1 MQIYFDFLLRLATI
15 SLFCACAHAQTVA
28 ILTAD
33 KSTTLNVLVEYPAPK
48 IVGKYPVIVLAG
60 GVFTD
65 RDGITDLGDLA
76 SEQNTTF
83 LLRQLSQRLRMMG
96 FIVVRYDQRGINGNI
111 FNCKA
116 EGKLSFK
123 TYIDQCVDSSIR
135 SKVTVQN
142 IQADYESVF
151 KFAGTLKV
159 ADTKKIYVLAHSEAS
174 MHVATLI
181 GKKQITPAGIIFI
194 AGIAESPSAHAEWQA
209 IGRFA
214 EALPLID
221 DDKDGIITNTEI
233 SRAFRDKR
241 SALSQQTQNGEQLFL
256 SPTGSWKLD
265 DLTPF
270 KDWIEKLLYKPFV
283 ATMNISSAN
292 NVAFTSKVGGVEVT
306 FASRGWMLGRI
317 NDKTQVIDRLDFFA
331 GGGLFIFFSLDSQ
344 INVARQ
350 IAAIEKSKFALTHK
364 AKIVTINGFGHVF
377 GKLPGVGPVE
387 PQAMNE
393 VSAAIRAWLPASIQS
408 R

>member
-1 MQIYFDFLLRLATI
+1 MRLAAI
-15 SLFCACAHAQTVA
+15 FLFWACAHAEIVV
-28 ILTAD
+28 IPTAD
-33 KSTTLNVLVEYPAPK
+33 KSATLNVLVEYPTPK
-48 IVGKYPVIVLAG
+48 KVGRYPVLVLTG

-65 RDGITDLGDLA
+65 RDGITDWGDLA

-83 LLRQLSQRLRMMG
+83 LLRQLSQRLRIMG

-111 FNCKA
+111 FNCKTG
-116 EGKLSFK
+116 EKLSFK

-135 SKVTVQN
+135 SKVTIQN

-151 KFAGTLKV
+151 KFAGTLKA
-159 ADTKKIYVLAHSEAS
+159 ADTKKMYALGYSEAS
-174 MHVATLI
+174 MHISTLI
-181 GKKQITPAGIIFI
+181 GAKRIAPAGVIFI
-194 AGIAESPSAHAEWQA
+194 AGIAESPSTHAEWQA

-214 EALPLID
+214 EALRLID
-221 DDKDGIITNTEI
+221 DDNDGIVTNTEI

-265 DLTPF
+265 DLKPF

-283 ATMNISSAN
+283 ATMNISSADK
-292 NVAFTSKVGGVEVT
+292 VAFTSNVGGLEVT
-306 FASRGWMLGRI
+306 IASRGWMLGRI
-317 NDKTQVIDRLDFFA
+317 NDKIQTIDRLDLFA
-331 GGGLFIFFSLDSQ
+331 GRGLFIFFSLDSQ
-344 INVARQ
+344 ISVARQ
-350 IAAIEKSKFALTHK
+350 IAAIEKSKFSLAHK
-364 AKIVTINGFGHVF
+364 AKVITINGFGHVF

-387 PQAMNE
+387 PQAMKE

-408 R
+408 H

>member
-1 MQIYFDFLLRLATI
+1 MQIYFHFFLRLAAI
-15 SLFCACAHAQTVA
+15 FLFWACAHAEIVV
-28 ILTAD
+28 IPTAD
-33 KSTTLNVLVEYPAPK
+33 KSATLNVLVEYPTPK
-48 IVGKYPVIVLAG
+48 KVGRYPVLVLTG

-65 RDGITDLGDLA
+65 RDGITDWGDLA

-83 LLRQLSQRLRMMG
+83 LLRQLSQRLRIMG

-111 FNCKA
+111 FNCKTG
-116 EGKLSFK
+116 EKLSFK

-135 SKVTVQN
+135 SKVTIQN

-151 KFAGTLKV
+151 KFAGTLKA
-159 ADTKKIYVLAHSEAS
+159 ADTKKMYALGYSEAS
-174 MHVATLI
+174 MHISTLI
-181 GKKQITPAGIIFI
+181 GAKRIAPAGVIFI
-194 AGIAESPSAHAEWQA
+194 AGIAESPSTHAEWQA

-214 EALPLID
+214 EALRLID
-221 DDKDGIITNTEI
+221 DDNDGIVTNTEI

-265 DLTPF
+265 DLKPF

-283 ATMNISSAN
+283 ATMNISSADK
-292 NVAFTSKVGGVEVT
+292 VAFTSNVGGLEVT
-306 FASRGWMLGRI
+306 IASRGWMLGRI
-317 NDKTQVIDRLDFFA
+317 NDKIQTIDRLDLFA
-331 GGGLFIFFSLDSQ
+331 GRGLFIFFSLDSQ
-344 INVARQ
+344 ISVARQ
-350 IAAIEKSKFALTHK
+350 IAAIEKSKFSLAHK
-364 AKIVTINGFGHVF
+364 AKVITINGFGHVF

-387 PQAMNE
+387 PQAMKE

-408 R
+408 H